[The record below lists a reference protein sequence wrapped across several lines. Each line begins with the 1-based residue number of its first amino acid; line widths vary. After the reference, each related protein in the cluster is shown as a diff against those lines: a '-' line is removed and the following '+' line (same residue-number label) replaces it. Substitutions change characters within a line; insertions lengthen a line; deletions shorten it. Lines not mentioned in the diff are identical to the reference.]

1 MEKFFSAQELISLS
15 AQSISDT
22 HIPDLK
28 LGSHSF
34 WFKDNLYHYLI
45 KSIEGDKVQVSIEYN
60 DENLRPPV
68 IVSTKHLNSL
78 AFKRDLSVNL

>member
-1 MEKFFSAQELISLS
+1 MEKIFSAQELISLS

-28 LGSHSF
+28 LGFDSF
-34 WFKDNLYHYLI
+34 WFKDNLYFYWV
-45 KSIEGDKVQVSIEYN
+45 KSIEGDKVQVSIKYN
-60 DENLRPPV
+60 EDLRLSST
-68 IVSTKHLNSL
+68 VSNNHFNSI